1 MPIRTEN
8 AICMKTMESLLLPGL
23 VRIAGAIAAAF
34 LFAACSKDPAAES
47 ALRGGYL
54 RFEVTEADTWQ
65 TRSQSRAAEDSL
77 QTEEVY
83 RRFYVAGR
91 NSRRHSVPA
100 RLGRRRNRRTA
111 AECPNRPA
119 ADPCHTHRDGQ
130 FLRLVRRFGFGLYG
144 LVERN
149 LVSAGLYVQRRG
161 DEGIVV
167 DDLLPLAGQRA
178 QYPLLRLRTLY
189 GTGISLSSATKAG
202 TPTLPIRSRKA
213 SAPSGICSSPPPP
226 E

>member
-1 MPIRTEN
+1 MYEN
-8 AICMKTMESLLLPGL
+8 NGIFTFTGSCTNCRCDRGGISVRRLLERSGSGERSPG
-23 VRIAGAIAAAF
+23 RI
-34 LFAACSKDPAAES
+34 S
-47 ALRGGYL
+47 ALRGHRSGYL
-54 RFEVTEADTWQ
+54 ANPVPEPGR
-65 TRSQSRAAEDSL
+65 RRQSANGR
-77 QTEEVY
+77 VY

-130 FLRLVRRFGFGLYG
+130 FLRLVRCLGFGLYG

-149 LVSAGLYVQRRG
+149 RVSAGLYVQRRG

-178 QYPLLRLRTLY
+178 QYPLLRLRTL
-189 GTGISLSSATKAG
+189 
-202 TPTLPIRSRKA
+202 
-213 SAPSGICSSPPPP
+213 
-226 E
+226 